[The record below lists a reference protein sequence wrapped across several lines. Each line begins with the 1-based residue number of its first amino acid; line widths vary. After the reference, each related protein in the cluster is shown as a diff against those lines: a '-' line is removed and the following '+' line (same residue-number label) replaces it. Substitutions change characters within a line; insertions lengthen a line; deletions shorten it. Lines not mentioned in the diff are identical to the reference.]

1 MSPAGILLLLA
12 SQSAS
17 PDAMARIA
25 HAESLLA
32 AGDLQ
37 QARRVV
43 EPIANRSPRDFRAVM
58 LLGKIHLK
66 WPVIGRY
73 RAWRL
78 FRDAAYLEPSNPEP
92 RYQQMQVGL
101 ILEGDDGE
109 RMARDAIFRIWK
121 IDPFYRDTWEIW
133 NRMYRGRGHYN
144 RVIETLAEHAGDPVA
159 DIRRAQMLIELVE
172 FDRARLLIDTLISS
186 GRDDAAVWAL
196 AAEAALLGSDGQTGG
211 RYYETAIQR
220 AESDSLHLLWDQ
232 ISTIASTEEDSVY
245 WSEVE
250 PSQRSEFYRVF
261 WERREPDL
269 TRAGNE
275 RIPEHFNRLRE
286 ARRLYHLKHPLAMFH
301 TSASWRT
308 VLGAGN
314 QNVVGL
320 IAREFDPRTSSFGR
334 TSIAFPDTLS
344 LPLVDSR
351 DVTQPGELTRYSR
364 FGFDGRGLL
373 YLRFGNP
380 GRLFTTFGTGVGAG
394 LSGDVERWFYST
406 PDGEISVT
414 FAEQQGDMVLN
425 PITRSE
431 LAIIQ
436 TLLEN
441 DEASIRTTTEMKTW
455 VATFRSRNA
464 DSTDVYVRTDPESTT
479 VALWDESWNRLTTSS
494 GVGLH
499 VVTVTPGIRNIG
511 MDYRS
516 GENFASIRGRTTIP
530 WFALGQLGISSIVI
544 GLASDSAV
552 GREASALSMP
562 VDLKFPVDSTIKLY
576 TEIYDLSAKGG
587 TARYQ
592 LVYTFNNVQN
602 EEQVSFAFARLVPHR
617 ETVVE
622 EVIITPGRIPGGR
635 YDIVLRVRDLVSQ
648 DETVMSRLNVEFH

>member
-12 SQSAS
+12 SQSAN
-17 PDAMARIA
+17 PGAMARIA

-43 EPIANRSPRDFRAVM
+43 EPIANRNPRNFRAVM
-58 LLGKIHLK
+58 LLGKIHLE

-73 RAWRL
+73 RAWKL
-78 FRDAAYLEPSNPEP
+78 FRNAAHLEPSNPEP
-92 RYQQMQVGL
+92 RYQQMRVGL
-101 ILEGDDGE
+101 FLEGDDGE

-144 RVIETLAEHAGDPVA
+144 RAIATLAEDAGDPVA
-159 DIRRAQMLIELVE
+159 DIRRAQMLIELAE
-172 FDRARLLIDTLISS
+172 FDRARLLIDTLIAL

-196 AAEAALLGSDGQTGG
+196 AAEAALIGFDAQTGAQ
-211 RYYETAIQR
+211 YYEMAIQR

-232 ISTIASTEEDSVY
+232 ISTITSPEEDSTY
-245 WSEVE
+245 WSLDS
-250 PSQRSEFYRVF
+250 SQRYEFYRVF

-275 RIPEHFNRLRE
+275 RIPEHFNRLGE
-286 ARRLYHLKHPLAMFH
+286 ARRLYHLKHPMAMFH

-308 VLGAGN
+308 VLSAGN
-314 QNVVGL
+314 QNVAQ
-320 IAREFDPRTSSFGR
+320 IAREFDPRTSRFGR

-364 FGFDGRGLL
+364 FGFDGRGLV

-380 GRLFTTFGTGVGAG
+380 RRLLTTFGTGQGAG
-394 LSGDVERWFYST
+394 LEGDVERWFYSS

-414 FAEQQGDMVLN
+414 FAQRAGDMVLN

-431 LAIIQ
+431 QAIIQ

-441 DEASIRTTTEMKTW
+441 DEASIRTTTEMKAW
-455 VATFRSRNA
+455 VATFRSHNA

-479 VALWDESWNRLTTSS
+479 VALWDESWNQLTTTT
-494 GVGLH
+494 GVGMH
-499 VVTVTPGIRNIG
+499 VVTVTPGIRNVGI
-511 MDYRS
+511 DYRS
-516 GENFASIRGRTTIP
+516 GEDFASVRGKTTIP

-562 VDLKFPVDSTIKLY
+562 VDLKFPVDSTVKLY
-576 TEIYDLSAKGG
+576 TEIYDLSAEGG
-587 TARYQ
+587 TARYR
-592 LVYTFNNVQN
+592 VEYTFQMVRDD
-602 EEQVSFAFARLVPHR
+602 ERVRFAFTRLVPHR

-622 EVIITPGRIPGGR
+622 ELIVAPGRIPRGR
-635 YDIVLRVRDLVSQ
+635 YDIVLRVRDVVSQ
-648 DETVMSRLNVEFH
+648 NEIVISRLNVEFH